1 MKFKTIV
8 LLALIIVCN
17 LNFSAYSQP
26 TIDTLLIHKECLRLL
41 KDDNALR
48 FNKFFESTVFLNDSV
63 AYYNPNGSL
72 HLFKIKFDTTTKVSL
87 IRKSPFN
94 GHNFNRH
101 LFIYKGNIFSLGGTG
116 LFSTSTALIKFN
128 FEKNQWYKLKI
139 LNVPKGI
146 TNVISSWVYQ
156 NKIYVCYKIESQ
168 DSFFSYGTIN
178 LNNYEYEELS
188 RFSSDK
194 SMALIQKSK
203 TQEGFNQG
211 RIISV
216 SENYMVLQSKSSFSK
231 CNYEIFDLKKGVF
244 LELSFL
250 LDLDCISGKSYVYV
264 NDSSVFYRNEKGI
277 TVSKNVKDCEI
288 VGSKNF
294 SKFYL
299 SKSIPKKKND
309 FVVYVISIILLVI
322 ILLFFKKLK
331 TKKNNSLAP
340 LINKIKKYKKQ
351 SLSRDKLD
359 EILEINHLQPD
370 SLKTKRSYLINEIN
384 KSSRITIER
393 VRDKNDK
400 RYYNY
405 LIN

>member
-1 MKFKTIV
+1 MKFKTIA
-8 LLALIIVCN
+8 LFALIIVCN
-17 LNFSAYSQP
+17 FNFSAYSQP

-48 FNKFFESTVFLNDSV
+48 FNQFFESTVFLNDSV

-101 LFIYKGNIFSLGGTG
+101 LFIYQGNIFSLGGTG

-168 DSFFSYGTIN
+168 DSSFSYGTIN

-216 SENYMVLQSKSSFSK
+216 SENYMVLQSKSSISK

-277 TVSKNVKDCEI
+277 TISKNVKDCEI

-322 ILLFFKKLK
+322 ILLVFKKLK
-331 TKKNNSLAP
+331 TKKNNSLAL

-405 LIN
+405 LIK